1 MCRHRR
7 GLCKHVPPGV
17 VVRAWWCLLSVPPS
31 TAQTDRW
38 ASLPPRL
45 PISPCSQAAD
55 GNMAALT
62 ASWRTHSITRIL
74 TGARPPPV
82 RTLTC
87 TTVHNF
93 LRAQHKVLFALAVLS
108 ASADDKHDTR
118 PVDLKACSKTWCC
131 LASDQQS
138 LLSPTSFMTPGRG
151 KRGGVLSPC
160 HSPST
165 PPFPCWLCA
174 SYTINNP

>member
-1 MCRHRR
+1 MALELVVVVAVADGGLVLHLADLGQDVRWSVHCIRR
-7 GLCKHVPPGV
+7 GF
-17 VVRAWWCLLSVPPS
+17 
-31 TAQTDRW
+31 
-38 ASLPPRL
+38 RL
-45 PISPCSQAAD
+45 FGCRID
-55 GNMAALT
+55 GGFA
-62 ASWRTHSITRIL
+62 HSITRIL

-93 LRAQHKVLFALAVLS
+93 LRAQHKVLFVLAVLP
-108 ASADDKHDTR
+108 ANADDKHDTR

-138 LLSPTSFMTPGRG
+138 SLSPTSFMTPGRG

-174 SYTINNP
+174 SYTINNPWSNW

>member
-17 VVRAWWCLLSVPPS
+17 VVWAWWCLLSVPPS

-93 LRAQHKVLFALAVLS
+93 LRAQHKVLFVLAVLS
-108 ASADDKHDTR
+108 ANADDKHDTR

-131 LASDQQS
+131 PASDQQS
-138 LLSPTSFMTPGRG
+138 SLSPTSFMTPGR
-151 KRGGVLSPC
+151 RGEGRGFVAMSFSLHP
-160 HSPST
+160 T
-165 PPFPCWLCA
+165 FPLLVVCFIH
-174 SYTINNP
+174 Y